1 MIKFFQL
8 FCMFRIFHNSTLR
21 GEQIKQQPCRFVFRI
36 KGYGV
41 YKVHRGG
48 WSAIG
53 FSKCKLLLSFSSN
66 MLSNMGGSKRNKT
79 PFPLLLGETD
89 ANTPSQGRIA
99 LLKPLHRLK
108 AEESQEREGLSL
120 LLLEGGKVQ
129 RGFEVCSKDEELST
143 RGRKGA
149 GLCLGSG

>member
-1 MIKFFQL
+1 
-8 FCMFRIFHNSTLR
+8 
-21 GEQIKQQPCRFVFRI
+21 
-36 KGYGV
+36 
-41 YKVHRGG
+41 
-48 WSAIG
+48 
-53 FSKCKLLLSFSSN
+53 

-79 PFPLLLGETD
+79 PFPLLLGEAD
-89 ANTPSQGRIA
+89 ANTPSQGRTA